1 MEHVALGG
9 QGLQVSRQGL
19 GCMGMS
25 QSYGAIDRDEAVA
38 TLLAAVEA
46 GLTFFDTADMYGLGH
61 NEQLVGEVLGPI
73 RDSLVVATKFGIV
86 RDPSGNTIGVN
97 GRPDYVATACD
108 ASLARL
114 GMDFIDLYYLHRVD
128 AQVPIEETVGA
139 MAKLVEQGKVRYIG
153 LSEAAA
159 STLERAH
166 GVCPISASQSEW
178 SLFTR
183 ELEADVIPMARK
195 LGIGIVPYSP
205 LGRGVL
211 SGTVRSDADLE
222 EGDFRRF
229 TPRFHGESLA
239 ANVNLVDQLAD
250 IASDLS
256 VSTAQLALA
265 WVHARGSDVVPI
277 PGTKRRKWLEAN
289 LASLALELSAET
301 CAQLEAIVEPNA
313 VVGDRYPAGFMDTL
327 NR

>member
-1 MEHVALGG
+1 
-9 QGLQVSRQGL
+9 
-19 GCMGMS
+19 
-25 QSYGAIDRDEAVA
+25 
-38 TLLAAVEA
+38 
-46 GLTFFDTADMYGLGH
+46 
-61 NEQLVGEVLGPI
+61 
-73 RDSLVVATKFGIV
+73 
-86 RDPSGNTIGVN
+86 
-97 GRPDYVATACD
+97 
-108 ASLARL
+108 
-114 GMDFIDLYYLHRVD
+114 HRVF
-128 AQVPIEETVGA
+128 
-139 MAKLVEQGKVRYIG
+139 
-153 LSEAAA
+153 
-159 STLERAH
+159 
-166 GVCPISASQSEW
+166 PISAIQSEW

-183 ELEADVIPMARK
+183 ELEADVIPMARR
-195 LGIGIVPYSP
+195 LGIGVVPYSP

-289 LASLALELSAET
+289 LASLALELSAEICT
-301 CAQLEAIVEPNA
+301 QLEAIVEPSA
-313 VVGDRYPAGFMDTL
+313 VVGDRYPAGFMDTV

>member
-1 MEHVALGG
+1 
-9 QGLQVSRQGL
+9 
-19 GCMGMS
+19 
-25 QSYGAIDRDEAVA
+25 
-38 TLLAAVEA
+38 
-46 GLTFFDTADMYGLGH
+46 
-61 NEQLVGEVLGPI
+61 
-73 RDSLVVATKFGIV
+73 
-86 RDPSGNTIGVN
+86 
-97 GRPDYVATACD
+97 
-108 ASLARL
+108 LARL
-114 GMDFIDLYYLHRVD
+114 GMDYIDLYYLHRVD

-153 LSEAAA
+153 LSEVAA

-166 GVCPISASQSEW
+166 GVFPITAIQSEW